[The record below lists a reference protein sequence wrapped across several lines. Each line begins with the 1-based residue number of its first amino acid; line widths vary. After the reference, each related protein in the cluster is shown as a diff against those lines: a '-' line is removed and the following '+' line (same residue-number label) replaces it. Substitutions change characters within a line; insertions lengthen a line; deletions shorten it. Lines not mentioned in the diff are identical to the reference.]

1 MKRTVLL
8 TISIL
13 AILAMLLSAC
23 STPKTKVTVATDA
36 TFPPFEYVDEQ
47 TKEMTGFDIELIKL
61 VAEKAGLEI
70 SIENTPFDSVTAGIS
85 QCQFDIAIAAI
96 TITPDRVEQMLFST
110 PYINAG
116 QIVVVRTGDDTIKG
130 FADLTGKTVAAQLGT
145 TGAIEAEKIADV
157 TFKPYDSYDLAFL
170 DLQNAQVDA
179 VIVDYLTA
187 VGFLGKNPDKLQMVG
202 DVFTDESY
210 GIAVCKNKTDLL
222 DKINA
227 ALKALSDEGK
237 LKELET
243 KYLAGE

>member
-1 MKRTVLL
+1 MKRTVLF

-47 TKEMTGFDIELIKL
+47 TKEMTGFDIELIRMI
-61 VAEKAGLEI
+61 ADKAGLEI
-70 SIENTPFDSVTAGIS
+70 TIENTPFDSVTAGIS

-96 TITPDRVEQMLFST
+96 TITDDRKKEMLFSD

-116 QIVVVRTGDDTIKG
+116 QIVVVREGEQAITSY
-130 FADLTGKTVAAQLGT
+130 ADLTGKTIAAQLGT
-145 TGAIEAEKIADV
+145 TGAIEAEKVANV

-170 DLQNAQVDA
+170 DLQNGQVDA

-187 VGFLGKNPDKLQMVG
+187 VGFLGKNPGKLKMVG

-222 DKINA
+222 DKVNA
-227 ALKALSDEGK
+227 ALKALKDEGK

-243 KYLAGE
+243 KFLAAQ

>member
-1 MKRTVLL
+1 MKRSVLF

-47 TKEMTGFDIELIKL
+47 TKEMTGFDVELIRMI
-61 VAEKAGLEI
+61 ADKAGLEI

-96 TITPDRVEQMLFST
+96 TITEDRKKEMLFSE

-116 QIVVVRTGDDTIKG
+116 QIVVVRNDEQAITGY
-130 FADLTGKTVAAQLGT
+130 ADLTGKTIAAQLGT
-145 TGAIEAEKIADV
+145 TGAIEAEKVADV

-170 DLQNAQVDA
+170 DLQNGQVDA

-187 VGFLGKNPDKLQMVG
+187 VGFLAKNPDKLKMVG

-222 DKINA
+222 DKINV
-227 ALKALSDEGK
+227 ALKALKDEGK

-243 KYLAGE
+243 KYLAAQ

>member
-1 MKRTVLL
+1 MKRTVLF

-13 AILAMLLSAC
+13 AILAMLLSSC

-47 TKEMTGFDIELIKL
+47 TKEMTGFDIELIRMI
-61 VAEKAGLEI
+61 ADKAGLEI

-96 TITPDRVEQMLFST
+96 TITEDRKKEMLFSE

-116 QIVVVRTGDDTIKG
+116 QIVVVRNDEQAITGY
-130 FADLTGKTVAAQLGT
+130 ADLTGKTIAAQLGT
-145 TGAIEAEKIADV
+145 TGAIEAEKVADV

-170 DLQNAQVDA
+170 DLQNGQVDA

-187 VGFLGKNPDKLQMVG
+187 VGFLGKNPGKLKMVG

-222 DKINA
+222 DKVNA
-227 ALKALSDEGK
+227 ALKALKDEGK

-243 KYLAGE
+243 KFLAAQ